1 MKKPL
6 SNKRLLLI
14 VSLVC
19 VAIAIYLLVVPLLVD
34 HDGLRAGLGKALGE
48 LTEEYTPEQA
58 AADDCLVV
66 NCDNIT
72 AGSARWNWFRFKVA
86 LRIPAAIR
94 ICDFFSSG
102 EQSFID
108 LTYTGREF
116 AMHYPDRPAHYARYL
131 KYSRATNPYRT
142 GYESQNTYYLSTAP
156 NGSWIEYMYGTLSAD
171 GDMPDYSAYLLF
183 FEQALP

>member
-1 MKKPL
+1 MKKLL

-34 HDGLRAGLGKALGE
+34 RDALRVGLGTPLKE

-58 AADDCLVV
+58 AADGCLVV
-66 NCDNIT
+66 DSMGIT
-72 AGSARWNWFRFKVA
+72 AGKADWNWFRLKTA

-94 ICDFFSSG
+94 ICTFYKNGFTV
-102 EQSFID
+102 FTD
-108 LTYTGREF
+108 LTYNGREF
-116 AMHYPDRPAHYARYL
+116 ALHNPERPAHYARYL

-183 FEQALP
+183 SEQALP

>member
-19 VAIAIYLLVVPLLVD
+19 VAIAIYLLVVPLLFD

-102 EQSFID
+102 KQSFID

-116 AMHYPDRPAHYARYL
+116 AMHYPDRPTNYARYL
-131 KYSRATNPYRT
+131 KFKKAGETRNRLFDEYDK
-142 GYESQNTYYLSTAP
+142 YYLTTTADA
-156 NGSWIEYMYGTLSAD
+156 SWDDVVSSWLSSK
-171 GDMPDYSAYLLF
+171 GPEFCKAYCLF
-183 FEQALP
+183 LVEP

>member
-116 AMHYPDRPAHYARYL
+116 AMHYPDRPTNYARYL
-131 KYSRATNPYRT
+131 KFKKAGETRNRLFDEYDK
-142 GYESQNTYYLSTAP
+142 YYLTTTADA
-156 NGSWIEYMYGTLSAD
+156 SWDDVVSSWLSSK
-171 GDMPDYSAYLLF
+171 GPEFCKAYCLF
-183 FEQALP
+183 LVEP

>member
-34 HDGLRAGLGKALGE
+34 RDGLRAGLGKALGE

-116 AMHYPDRPAHYARYL
+116 AMHYPDRPTNYARYL
-131 KYSRATNPYRT
+131 KFKKAGETRNRLFDEYDK
-142 GYESQNTYYLSTAP
+142 YYLTTTADA
-156 NGSWIEYMYGTLSAD
+156 SWDDVVSSWLSSK
-171 GDMPDYSAYLLF
+171 GPEFCKAYCLF
-183 FEQALP
+183 LVEP

>member
-1 MKKPL
+1 MKKLL

-34 HDGLRAGLGKALGE
+34 RDALRVGLGTPLKE

-66 NCDNIT
+66 DCDNIT
-72 AGSARWNWFRFKVA
+72 AGRARWNWFRLKTA

-94 ICDFFSSG
+94 ICEFFSSG

-116 AMHYPDRPAHYARYL
+116 AMHYPGRPATYARYL
-131 KYSRATNPYRT
+131 KFKKAGETRNRLFDEYDK
-142 GYESQNTYYLSTAP
+142 YYLTTTADA
-156 NGSWIEYMYGTLSAD
+156 SWDDVVSSWLTSQGPESYK
-171 GDMPDYSAYLLF
+171 AYCLF
-183 FEQALP
+183 WVEP

>member
-1 MKKPL
+1 MKKLL
-6 SNKRLLLI
+6 SSKWLWLTAVVLCAAI
-14 VSLVC
+14 LVH
-19 VAIAIYLLVVPLLVD
+19 LLVVPLLVD
-34 HDGLRAGLGKALGE
+34 HDGLRARLGTPLGE

-94 ICDFFSSG
+94 ICEFFSSG

-116 AMHYPDRPAHYARYL
+116 AMHYPGRPATYARYL
-131 KYSRATNPYRT
+131 KFKKAGETRNRLFDEYDK
-142 GYESQNTYYLSTAP
+142 YYLTTTADA
-156 NGSWIEYMYGTLSAD
+156 SWDDVVSSWLSSK
-171 GDMPDYSAYLLF
+171 GPESYKAYCLF
-183 FEQALP
+183 LVEP

>member
-1 MKKPL
+1 MKKLL
-6 SNKRLLLI
+6 SNKWLILI

-19 VAIAIYLLVVPLLVD
+19 AAILIHLLVVPLLVD
-34 HDGLRAGLGKALGE
+34 RDALRAGLGTPLKE

-58 AADDCLVV
+58 AADGCLVV

-72 AGSARWNWFRFKVA
+72 AGRAHWNWFRFKVA

-94 ICDFFSSG
+94 ICEFFSSG

-116 AMHYPDRPAHYARYL
+116 AMHYPGRPAAYARYL
-131 KYSRATNPYRT
+131 KFKKAGETRNRLFDEYDK
-142 GYESQNTYYLSTAP
+142 YYLTTTADA
-156 NGSWIEYMYGTLSAD
+156 SWDDVVSSWLSSK
-171 GDMPDYSAYLLF
+171 GPEFCKAYCLF
-183 FEQALP
+183 LVEP